1 MSDSIDRQKVLNTLD
16 NADKFLDEERT
27 VEKYKELLTECIK
40 VLPSSE
46 NDGDLI
52 SRQAVENITWE
63 EPSYTDPLNVLTE
76 VREKV
81 RALPSA
87 ENKGEWIP
95 VTEKLPKDHEE
106 VLIYLSSNRIT
117 IGLYN
122 SHVLPLAPYK
132 PIGWGV
138 NAQTAVHNF
147 CSDDV
152 VAWMPLPDPYKAEK
166 GDK

>member
-1 MSDSIDRQKVLNTLD
+1 MSDSIDRQAVMECFKKWRPYMATRLCE
-16 NADKFLDEERT
+16 FE
-27 VEKYKELLTECIK
+27 KELTAI
-40 VLPSSE
+40 PS
-46 NDGDLI
+46 
-52 SRQAVENITWE
+52 V
-63 EPSYTDPLNVLTE
+63 
-76 VREKV
+76 
-81 RALPSA
+81 

-152 VAWMPLPDPYKAEK
+152 VAWMPLPSPWK
-166 GDK
+166 GE

>member
-1 MSDSIDRQKVLNTLD
+1 MSD
-16 NADKFLDEERT
+16 
-27 VEKYKELLTECIK
+27 Y
-40 VLPSSE
+40 
-46 NDGDLI
+46 I
-52 SRQAVENITWE
+52 SREQALAEVEELKKIHFDRVFVLSKVSDRIE
-63 EPSYTDPLNVLTE
+63 QIPSAD
-76 VREKV
+76 VREN
-81 RALPSA
+81 R
-87 ENKGEWIP
+87 WIP

-152 VAWMPLPDPYKAEK
+152 VAWMPLPSPWK
-166 GDK
+166 GE

>member
-1 MSDSIDRQKVLNTLD
+1 MIIFNDPSKFGHIPDPPEPPSDEWFEDHCPRC
-16 NADKFLDEERT
+16 KFNQ
-27 VEKYKELLTECIK
+27 
-40 VLPSSE
+40 E
-46 NDGDLI
+46 N
-52 SRQAVENITWE
+52 R
-63 EPSYTDPLNVLTE
+63 
-76 VREKV
+76 
-81 RALPSA
+81 
-87 ENKGEWIP
+87 WIP
-95 VTEKLPKDHEE
+95 VSEKLPENREE

-152 VAWMPLPDPYKAEK
+152 VAWMPLPEPYKAER
-166 GDK
+166 GET

>member
-1 MSDSIDRQKVLNTLD
+1 MLNKIDAYVVGSQ
-16 NADKFLDEERT
+16 DKEFICKLI
-27 VEKYKELLTECIK
+27 KEIPP
-40 VLPSSE
+40 V
-46 NDGDLI
+46 
-52 SRQAVENITWE
+52 
-63 EPSYTDPLNVLTE
+63 
-76 VREKV
+76 
-81 RALPSA
+81 

-106 VLIYLSSNRIT
+106 VLIYLSSSRIT

-152 VAWMPLPDPYKAEK
+152 VAWMPLPSPWK
-166 GDK
+166 GE